1 MDQIV
6 TLSAVIRAREGHE
19 SRVEA
24 ALAKVAGWVA
34 ANEPQTLAYHVSRGL
49 DDPSVFVTFER
60 FASQRAMESHNS
72 SSAVAAFVAAV
83 EGSLA
88 APIGI
93 QVCRELSA
101 LQRPQGDR

>member
-1 MDQIV
+1 MDQVV

-19 SRVEA
+19 ARVEA
-24 ALAKVAGWVA
+24 ALAEVAGWVA
-34 ANEPQTLAYHVSRGL
+34 VNEPQTLAYHVSRGL
-49 DDPSVFVTFER
+49 EDPTVFVTFER
-60 FASQRAMESHNS
+60 FANQGAMESHNS
-72 SSAVAAFVAAV
+72 SSAVAAFVSAV

-93 QVCRELSA
+93 QVCRELST